1 MLVVEKIGLI
11 INVLYLEVWAVL
23 CLVAQ
28 CCLALCDP
36 VGCSLPGSSI
46 HGDSPG
52 KDTAVG
58 CHALLQGI
66 NQELN
71 PDLPR
76 CGGYFTVWAT
86 REAQRYVR
94 EKQIKNHSM
103 VLTMNICVN
112 ILPLTKMKSLD

>member
-11 INVLYLEVWAVL
+11 INVLYLEAWAVL

-28 CCLALCDP
+28 SCPALCKP
-36 VGCSLPGSSI
+36 MGCSLPSSSV

-52 KDTAVG
+52 KNTAVG

-66 NQELN
+66 FPTQ
-71 PDLPR
+71 DWTQIFQIA
-76 CGGYFTVWAT
+76 GGFFTIWAT

-103 VLTMNICVN
+103 VLTMNICLKCFA
-112 ILPLTKMKSLD
+112 IY